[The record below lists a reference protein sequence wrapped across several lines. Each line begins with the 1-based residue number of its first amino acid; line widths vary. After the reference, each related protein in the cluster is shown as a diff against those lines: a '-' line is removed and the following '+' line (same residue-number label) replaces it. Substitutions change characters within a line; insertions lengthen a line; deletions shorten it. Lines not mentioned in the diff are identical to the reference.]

1 MSKVYCQ
8 VYRTE
13 NHRLIAD
20 QVEVACSFFSRLR
33 GLLGRTKMTAGSGLI
48 LQPCSS
54 IHCFGMRFPIDAIFL
69 DRQHRVITIK
79 ENMPPAPGPPR
90 NWLTPSWNCAPGS
103 PQASDLRRR
112 TIKAVLSV
120 VAGNISGKTASTQ
133 YH

>member
-79 ENMPPAPGPPR
+79 ENMPPC
-90 NWLTPSWNCAPGS
+90 SWASQELAYSVLELCAGEARKHQIS
-103 PQASDLRRR
+103 VGEQL
-112 TIKAVLSV
+112 KLFYLS
-120 VAGNISGKTASTQ
+120 
-133 YH
+133 